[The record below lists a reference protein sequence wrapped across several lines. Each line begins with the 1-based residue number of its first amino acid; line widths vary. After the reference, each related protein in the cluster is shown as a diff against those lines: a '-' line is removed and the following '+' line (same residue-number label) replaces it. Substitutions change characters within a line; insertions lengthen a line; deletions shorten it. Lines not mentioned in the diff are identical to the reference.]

1 MIEIGEKLKCQDC
14 GREFRWIP
22 NSTIKPKRCRMCEN
36 RRLLERS
43 SFARKNKRGDKTSKY
58 TSSGNKPAKHG
69 KTSKQ
74 KARDRAD
81 EWFSRFIRIKY
92 AFKIQNG
99 DVFCKCFI
107 DSNVKPK
114 HAKHFDNGHCFSRSF
129 LLTRYEED
137 NCRPQN
143 RSSNRFSGEADHYK
157 FKDKLKAEIG
167 EERFDRLEKLRKQ
180 EGQDTEEFYREQAD
194 KYRILTNELIKQ
206 HSIKKWW

>member
-14 GREFRWIP
+14 GREFRWVP
-22 NSTIKPKRCRMCEN
+22 TSTIKPKRCRMCEN

-43 SFARKNKRGDKTSKY
+43 SFARKNKGEDKTRKY

-194 KYRILTNELIKQ
+194 KYRKLTNQLIKEKY
-206 HSIKKWW
+206 IKKWW